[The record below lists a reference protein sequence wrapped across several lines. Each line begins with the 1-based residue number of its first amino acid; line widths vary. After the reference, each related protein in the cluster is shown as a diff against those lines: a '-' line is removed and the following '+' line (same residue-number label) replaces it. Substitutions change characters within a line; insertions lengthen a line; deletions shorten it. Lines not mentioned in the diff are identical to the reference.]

1 MRCAGSS
8 AAIRANKPCRPTQS
22 GFRGGRRA
30 SRLYCARKR
39 PRESVRSPMTSSA
52 SSASSRVR
60 PGLSASA
67 TRSRR
72 VSARERANRRQRIV
86 DLVANDPYQPLPR
99 EALFLTQR
107 LAQVSDDEQVLREAG
122 FAKDAVRDLP
132 AATVTRYRCDD
143 ACSPAP
149 FQEFL
154 ESHFDRT
161 AADRKVRRTSRR
173 RPAAGFAS
181 RSWCALSNA
190 NTATSIELMS
200 FSSSA
205 VASIALSRCSC
216 RVLPRSLISPA
227 SSPSASR
234 PLARRPRT
242 GSYRHDRLRSHW
254 RGRAAAAR

>member
-1 MRCAGSS
+1 M
-8 AAIRANKPCRPTQS
+8 
-22 GFRGGRRA
+22 
-30 SRLYCARKR
+30 
-39 PRESVRSPMTSSA
+39 
-52 SSASSRVR
+52 R

-72 VSARERANRRQRIV
+72 VSASERDRRQRIV

-99 EALFLTQR
+99 EALFLTQC

-161 AADRKVRRTSRR
+161 AADRKVRRDVKE
-173 RPAAGFAS
+173 A
-181 RSWCALSNA
+181 
-190 NTATSIELMS
+190 
-200 FSSSA
+200 
-205 VASIALSRCSC
+205 
-216 RVLPRSLISPA
+216 
-227 SSPSASR
+227 
-234 PLARRPRT
+234 
-242 GSYRHDRLRSHW
+242 
-254 RGRAAAAR
+254 RGRGIRQS